1 MIYIS
6 VVTITYDVNVMTI
19 SSCHLLLVLSLW
31 SSSIHF
37 SFFSYFTSNYSHS
50 SYQIFIFLFL
60 HLLWTFSYYRSVN
73 KKAEWFLSFSLVSFS
88 LKFSFHF
95 FLTLLLVLPLSV
107 SILPP
112 ALSLY
117 LSLNNYSSTS
127 FCYENPKPL
136 LKFTCNKMKW

>member
-31 SSSIHF
+31 SSIHF

-88 LKFSFHF
+88 F

-127 FCYENPKPL
+127 FCNENPKPL